1 MLYELNVRQLLGD
14 NLMLTSLDLDA
25 CGFPGNAGGSYTAG
39 LSDETNIAALLHISI
54 AFPYRSEPC
63 CIVLF
68 FEHLFT

>member
-1 MLYELNVRQLLGD
+1 MLYELNVRKLLGN

-25 CGFPGNAGGSYTAG
+25 CGFPCNAGGSYTAG
-39 LSDETNIAALLHISI
+39 LSDETNIAALHISI
-54 AFPYRSEPC
+54 AFPYRSEAC